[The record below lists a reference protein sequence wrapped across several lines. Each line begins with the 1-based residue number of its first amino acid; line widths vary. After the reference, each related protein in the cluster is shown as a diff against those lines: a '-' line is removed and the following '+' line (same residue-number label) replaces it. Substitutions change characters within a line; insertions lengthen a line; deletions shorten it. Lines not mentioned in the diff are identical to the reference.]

1 VDGALPISSTMDDAT
16 FFASP
21 ISTLVDSL
29 TSSAYTCHDLLDAY
43 ATLNTRLTSSVRLL
57 SQEKATFR
65 ALEVIQE
72 NAVSLAHAIRRDL
85 LRARKEPCLDVEP
98 VASGSSVT
106 ALELRVQALQN
117 EVAVCHAAV
126 QLLATLF
133 KHPPLS
139 GLIRGERREDH
150 L

>member
-29 TSSAYTCHDLLDAY
+29 TSSAYTYHDLFDAY

-106 ALELRVQALQN
+106 ALELQVQALQN

-139 GLIRGERREDH
+139 GLIRGERREDY

>member
-1 VDGALPISSTMDDAT
+1 MDDAT

-29 TSSAYTCHDLLDAY
+29 TSSAYTYHDLFDAY

-106 ALELRVQALQN
+106 ALELQVQALQN

-139 GLIRGERREDH
+139 GLIRGERREDY